1 MPLIPYPNIPIAAG
15 VPSVARVGQ
24 VAPGASTRSVSGVS
38 TAPASFASWSILTSS
53 FQAAITPDSFVALA
67 MKNDSRISSHPV
79 EQGQFSSY
87 NKIGSPYELWVRMTC
102 GGQGAMSRHEFIAT
116 LEQMQASTDLY
127 TIITPDNLYSNANMT
142 SYDYRREAG
151 SGATM
156 IIVEARF
163 EEVRVTGVAEYQSTK
178 SVNGANPVSYGSVT
192 PSTPS
197 QAVVAAANKIGF
209 Q

>member
-1 MPLIPYPNIPIAAG
+1 MPLIPYPNVPIAAG
-15 VPSVARVGQ
+15 IPSLSRAGQ
-24 VAPGASTRSVSGVS
+24 AAPGASSRRVATTVA
-38 TAPASFASWSILTSS
+38 TPATFASWSILTSS
-53 FQAAITPDSFVALA
+53 YQAAITPDSFVALA
-67 MKNDSRISSHPV
+67 MRNDSRISSHPV

-87 NKIGSPYELWVRMTC
+87 NKIGSPYEMWIRMTC
-102 GGQGAMSRHEFIAT
+102 SGQGAMSRHDFIAT
-116 LEQMQASTDLY
+116 LEKMQASTDLY
-127 TIITPDNLYSNANMT
+127 TIITPDNLYANANLT

-163 EEVRVTGVAEYQSTK
+163 EEVRVTGTAEYQSTK

-197 QAVVAAANKIGF
+197 QSVTAAANKIGF